1 MKISCQAS
9 LMRIILL
16 KMLHVENEI
25 GEGFEYTGC
34 DFSNLHVKVR
44 N

>member
-1 MKISCQAS
+1 MGPHPA
-9 LMRIILL
+9 

-34 DFSNLHVKVR
+34 DLSNLYVQLRKTI
-44 N
+44 